1 MRSERVTTA
10 AVKQKKA
17 DGKPIT
23 MLTAYDYPMA
33 KLVDEAGIDMIL
45 VGDSVGNVM
54 LGYESTVPVTM
65 DEMVHHVKAVGRAAK
80 RAMVVAD
87 MPFLSYQVSKK
98 EALYNAGRF
107 LKEAGAQGVKLEG
120 GVEVAEVVRKMVN
133 AGIPVVGHIGLT
145 PQSIHQ
151 LGGFKVQGKDLEAAR
166 KILADAKA
174 LEEAGVFSIVLEC
187 VPTPLAKL
195 VTEKA
200 KVATIGIGAGP
211 YCDGQVLVIHDILGL
226 YHGFTPKFVK
236 QYTSLHGQIAEAI
249 KQYREE
255 VESGAFPA
263 EEHCF
268 AAPDELV
275 EKLY

>member
-1 MRSERVTTA
+1 MRQERVTTA